1 MKVLITKDE
10 HLMQGFRNKFRKPGW
25 EEDQTK
31 KHQFIIDYMKKN
43 NIKYKITTG
52 DIFDKQKG
60 WSFKQFLANKRI
72 LEMYQENDLKI
83 ISIAG
88 NHDMI
93 EGRLDIKDSPFE
105 EMVVDGLIEYIGNKA
120 YPLIDEDGVLQAKV
134 HGIDYR
140 YINENYTKEN
150 FFYEI
155 STLFYNTEKTK
166 ILVIHQNITPRQES
180 VTEFTYDEITKVCQE
195 KGIKVLICGH
205 YHVGYKPQIVN
216 DVLVINPWNLWRV
229 VRDYNV
235 KEELHTPEFYVLDLN
250 NLSLERVEVPHKTYS
265 QAFDLKEI
273 EFYKNIKKENKHFF
287 KFAESFKNLKNVED
301 ENDLEIL
308 QNFISEIKEKYKL
321 NDNDIQ
327 KIFSELSSYFE

>member
-1 MKVLITKDE
+1 MKILITKDE

-25 EEDQTK
+25 EEDQIK
-31 KHQFIIDYMKKN
+31 KHQFIINYMLKN

-105 EMVVDGLIEYIGNKA
+105 EMINNDLIEYIGNKA
-120 YPLIDEDGVLQAKV
+120 YSLIDEDGVLQAKV
-134 HGIDYR
+134 QGIDYR
-140 YINENYTKEN
+140 YINENYTKED

-155 STLFYNTEKTK
+155 NTLFYNTEKTK
-166 ILVIHQNITPRQES
+166 ILVIHQNVTPVQER
-180 VTEFTYDEITKVCQE
+180 VTEFTYDELSKVCEE
-195 KGIKVLICGH
+195 KGIEVLICGH
-205 YHVGYKPQIVN
+205 YHIGFEPLKIN
-216 DVLVINPWNLWRV
+216 NVLIINPWNLWRV

-250 NLSLERVEVPHKTYS
+250 NLSIERVEVPHKNYHE
-265 QAFDLKEI
+265 AFDMKEI

-287 KFAESFKNLKNVED
+287 EFAETFKNLDEL
-301 ENDLEIL
+301 ENDDDIKLL
-308 QNFISEIKEKYKL
+308 SSFIEKIK
-321 NDNDIQ
+321 NDYNLTDKDIG
-327 KIFSELSSYFE
+327 KIFTDLNQYFN